1 MANREIL
8 KLAVIGGGH
17 IAQQHL
23 AVLADL
29 PQAEVATLVDPHAQ
43 TLQETADRF
52 AIPQRLSSHTDLL
65 EKDPPDAVFVLVSV
79 LQVPEVAAACIRA
92 GIPTFLEKPPG
103 LYTVQTRQLA
113 DLARQHHT
121 LTMVGVNRRFYS
133 TLLRGRERLLE
144 VGPVRSI
151 LIEAHEDLQRI
162 RENPKFPD
170 EVVQRWSAAN
180 GIHALDLLRFFAG
193 DVGHIAAT
201 HHLVEGP
208 MPDCCTASIKFSGGA
223 IGRALMDWF
232 APGGHRFEVR
242 GTGTTLTGDAGY
254 YSLTLQQRGAAQVI
268 IEADE
273 IDRRYKAG
281 FYRQDETFL
290 ECVRHGKP
298 LPFPACDL
306 DDAVKTMEMIDAI
319 VGTGKKE
326 DARTN
331 TAEKS

>member
-1 MANREIL
+1 MANRETL
-8 KLAVIGGGH
+8 KVAVIGGGH

-23 AVLADL
+23 PVLVDL
-29 PQAEVATLVDPHAQ
+29 PQTEVTTLVDADAQ

-65 EKDPPDAVFVLVSV
+65 GKDPPDAVFVLVSV
-79 LQVPEVAAACIRA
+79 LHVPEVAAACIRA

-103 LYTVQTRQLA
+103 LYTAQTRQLA
-113 DLARQHHT
+113 ELARQHKT
-121 LTMVGVNRRFYS
+121 LAMVGVNRRFYS
-133 TLLRGRERLLE
+133 TLLRGRELLLE
-144 VGPVRSI
+144 AGPVRSI
-151 LIEAHEDLQRI
+151 LVEAHEDLQRI

-170 EVVQRWSAAN
+170 EVTRRWSAAN
-180 GIHALDLLRFFAG
+180 GVHALDLLRFFGG

-208 MPDCCTASIKFSGGA
+208 MPDCCTATIEFSGGA

-254 YSLTLQQRGAAQVI
+254 SSLTLQQRGKEKVI
-268 IEADE
+268 IETDE

-290 ECVRHGKP
+290 ECVRHGNP

-306 DDAVKTMEMIDAI
+306 DDAVKTMEMIDTIA
-319 VGTGKKE
+319 GTKDKE
-326 DARTN
+326 DST
-331 TAEKS
+331 